1 VLNVAFAKVLFWDGR
16 ATSLEEQALGPIQSP
31 DEMHQMLPDLERE
44 LAAVPEYAAAFREA
58 LGTEVNSQ
66 GIARALAAYQRTLV
80 SRNSPL
86 DRFLAGD
93 AKALSAEA
101 QRGLELFRGD
111 AGCIRCHHGP
121 HLSDGKFHRIGVSF
135 KDQGRAAVTGLRDD
149 RYRFRTP
156 TLRDVART
164 APYMHDGSLKT
175 LFDVV
180 EFYFRTVPAEGPDG
194 LKVDV
199 EPLLGQSYSDMAAI
213 VEFLE
218 ALSGEMP
225 Q

>member
-1 VLNVAFAKVLFWDGR
+1 
-16 ATSLEEQALGPIQSP
+16 
-31 DEMHQMLPDLERE
+31 
-44 LAAVPEYAAAFREA
+44 
-58 LGTEVNSQ
+58 
-66 GIARALAAYQRTLV
+66 
-80 SRNSPL
+80 
-86 DRFLAGD
+86 
-93 AKALSAEA
+93 
-101 QRGLELFRGD
+101 
-111 AGCIRCHHGP
+111 
-121 HLSDGKFHRIGVSF
+121 
-135 KDQGRAAVTGLRDD
+135 VTGLRDD